1 MKIFTN
7 SDEINKLI
15 RLQIIKQA
23 NLLPERVLN
32 SLSTYG
38 AELDKVLT
46 EILTVSTSHTVGRH
60 NVQSSEDESVYVP
73 IQHSDVVVLF
83 ELQDRQSSNNM
94 SETNDD
100 NSVTYTKS
108 YIVHLILYGDSCGD
122 VATTLVARL
131 RTERCRTELL
141 DEGISLERVTDPDRI
156 NEFKNNTLW
165 QRTDFDI
172 YISVEYKYTQVD
184 DMQDFEG
191 LSQLN
196 VIRE

>member
-46 EILTVSTSHTVGRH
+46 EILTVSASHTVGRH
-60 NVQSSEDESVYVP
+60 NVQSSEDESIYVP

-108 YIVHLILYGDSCGD
+108 YIVHLILYGDNCGD
-122 VATTLVARL
+122 IATTLVARL

-191 LSQLN
+191 LSQLDI
-196 VIRE
+196 IRE

>member
-15 RLQIIKQA
+15 RLQIIRQA

-60 NVQSSEDESVYVP
+60 NVQSSEDESIYVP

-196 VIRE
+196 IIRE

>member
-38 AELDKVLT
+38 AELDKILT

-60 NVQSSEDESVYVP
+60 NVQSSEDESIYVP
-73 IQHSDVVVLF
+73 VQHSDVVVLF

-108 YIVHLILYGDSCGD
+108 YIVHLIIYGDNCGD

-196 VIRE
+196 IIRE

>member
-60 NVQSSEDESVYVP
+60 NVQSSEDESIYVP

-83 ELQDRQSSNNM
+83 ELQDRQSSNDM

-108 YIVHLILYGDSCGD
+108 YIVHLIIYGDSCGD

-141 DEGISLERVTDPDRI
+141 DEGISLERITDPDRI

-196 VIRE
+196 IIRE

>member
-60 NVQSSEDESVYVP
+60 NVQSSEDESIYVP

-108 YIVHLILYGDSCGD
+108 YRVHLIIYGDNCGD

-141 DEGISLERVTDPDRI
+141 DEGISLESITEPDCI
-156 NEFKNNTLW
+156 DEFKNNTLW
-165 QRTDFDI
+165 QRNDFDI

>member
-15 RLQIIKQA
+15 RLQIIRQA

-60 NVQSSEDESVYVP
+60 NVQSSEDESIYVP

-100 NSVTYTKS
+100 DSVTYTKS

-141 DEGISLERVTDPDRI
+141 DEGISLERITDPDRI

-196 VIRE
+196 IIRE